1 MLDGVEQAFQ
11 QQGHQQLPVQ
21 PGSQLS
27 SLFFGKSPS
36 PRIDFIRLKYRSIC
50 QRQRYQAST
59 AVASSIAVNTS
70 VQTKKYPAS
79 NRAVR
84 DSFFCFLEAR
94 FRNARRFQQAA
105 QRSL

>member
-1 MLDGVEQAFQ
+1 M
-11 QQGHQQLPVQ
+11 Q
-21 PGSQLS
+21 PGSATILP
-27 SLFFGKSPS
+27 LFRQIPN

-59 AVASSIAVNTS
+59 AVASSIAVDTS

-94 FRNARRFQQAA
+94 FRNARRSQQAA
-105 QRSL
+105 QRSRLTATSRPG